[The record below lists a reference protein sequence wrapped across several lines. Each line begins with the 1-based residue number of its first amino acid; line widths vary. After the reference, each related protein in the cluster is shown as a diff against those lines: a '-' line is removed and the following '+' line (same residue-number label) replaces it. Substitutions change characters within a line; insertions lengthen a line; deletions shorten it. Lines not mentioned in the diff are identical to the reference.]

1 MLYSRWSRY
10 MQWSQFIASQQ
21 RERQTTVRRPQ
32 FNFQMTES
40 CQIEPRRHCGGRWSP
55 WGRATQTQNWSQEA
69 EHHFPAVRQRRQP
82 KKDLDFQAKFKG
94 FGLSE
99 EVLRNAK
106 KNFKLHLY
114 SASFFFFSYNHILV
128 SPMRR
133 LSRFRLKPVTVS
145 VKHWL
150 DHLFFVLLFFCFF
163 F

>member
-106 KNFKLHLY
+106 KFLNCICT
-114 SASFFFFSYNHILV
+114 FFFLFLQSYLGFSYEEAVALQIETSDSV
-128 SPMRR
+128 SETLTGPPFLR
-133 LSRFRLKPVTVS
+133 SPV
-145 VKHWL
+145 
-150 DHLFFVLLFFCFF
+150 FLLFFF
-163 F
+163 